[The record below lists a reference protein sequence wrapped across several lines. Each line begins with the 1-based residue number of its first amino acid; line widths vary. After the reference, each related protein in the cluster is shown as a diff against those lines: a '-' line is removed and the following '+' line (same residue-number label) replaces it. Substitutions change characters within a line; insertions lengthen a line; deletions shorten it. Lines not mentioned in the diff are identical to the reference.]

1 MITVT
6 RKDVRK
12 LAGEPLSFAMM
23 MNDHELENVIVTF
36 VSVLNRRKL
45 DRGG

>member
-1 MITVT
+1 MTTVT

-12 LAGEPLSFAMM
+12 LASEPLSFAMIM
-23 MNDHELENVIVTF
+23 KDHELENVIVTF
-36 VSVLNRRKL
+36 VSVLNRRKP

>member
-1 MITVT
+1 MTTVT

-12 LAGEPLSFAMM
+12 LASDPLDFAMM
-23 MNDHELENVIVTF
+23 MNDHELENVIVIF